1 MEKRFLRWINI
12 VVLACS
18 FMLLEFSLGTA
29 SAWQPNKPVEFVVP
43 AGTGG
48 GADVMARFIS
58 PIIAK
63 YNLSPK
69 PFIVI
74 NKSGGAGAEGF
85 MYVKGKK
92 GDPNVV
98 IITLSNLFTT
108 PLATG
113 VPFNWKDLTPLSRL
127 ALDYFILWVNGEA
140 PYKTAKEYLDAVK
153 KEPGKFM
160 MGGKDRPRKTR
171 LSPS

>member
-1 MEKRFLRWINI
+1 MKKVSLRMIE
-12 VVLACS
+12 VVVCS
-18 FMLLEFSLGTA
+18 LVMLFVTIGTA
-29 SAWQPNKPVEFVVP
+29 TAWVPAKPVEFVVP
-43 AGTGG
+43 AGAGG
-48 GADVMARFIS
+48 GADVMARFVS
-58 PIIAK
+58 PIISK

-92 GDPNVV
+92 GDPHTV

-113 VPFNWKDLTPLSRL
+113 R
-127 ALDYFILWVNGEA
+127 
-140 PYKTAKEYLDAVK
+140 
-153 KEPGKFM
+153 
-160 MGGKDRPRKTR
+160 
-171 LSPS
+171 